1 MSYPA
6 DGIESAFKNHI
17 DDVSAILESKHA
29 NKYMIVNLSEK
40 RYNGPL
46 KFPTGQVVNAG
57 WRSSNATPFVLV
69 LETVNNCL
77 QFLRADPKRVI
88 IVHCL
93 DGRSNTAVLVCG
105 ILLAC
110 KFVTSFKDAL
120 KFFALKR
127 CEALLDNYHV
137 TMLRYLETAYTSPS
151 SIVESRVITITSIIL
166 EPVPLF
172 TKNQDGCRP
181 YLEVTKGNEFK

>member
-1 MSYPA
+1 M
-6 DGIESAFKNHI
+6 
-17 DDVSAILESKHA
+17 V
-29 NKYMIVNLSEK
+29 VNLSEK

-46 KFPTGQVVNAG
+46 KFPTGKVVNAG
-57 WRSSNATPFVLV
+57 WRTAAVTPLFLV
-69 LETVNNCL
+69 LETVTNCL
-77 QFLRADPKRVI
+77 QYLQADPNHI
-88 IVHCL
+88 IVIHCL
-93 DGRSNTAVLVCG
+93 DGKANTAVLCCA

-127 CEALLDNYHV
+127 CEALLDNFHV
-137 TMLRYLETAYTSPS
+137 TMLRYLEAVYTSPS
-151 SIVESRVITITSIIL
+151 SFIESRSISIQSVIL

-181 YLEVTKGNEFK
+181 YVEVIKGKLKIIFLPYIPYILLYLTFFFVFLTFFLI

>member
-1 MSYPA
+1 
-6 DGIESAFKNHI
+6 
-17 DDVSAILESKHA
+17 
-29 NKYMIVNLSEK
+29 MIVNLSER

-57 WRSSNATPFVLV
+57 WRTSSVTPFVLV
-69 LETVNNCL
+69 VETVNSCL
-77 QFLRADPKRVI
+77 HYLRADPKHVLL
-88 IVHCL
+88 VHCL
-93 DGRSNTAVLVCG
+93 DGRSNTAVLVCA

-137 TMLRYLETAYTSPS
+137 TMLKYLENVYFRICSN
-151 SIVESRVITITSIIL
+151 IIYDRIL
-166 EPVPLF
+166 KL
-172 TKNQDGCRP
+172 
-181 YLEVTKGNEFK
+181 L

>member
-1 MSYPA
+1 M
-6 DGIESAFKNHI
+6 
-17 DDVSAILESKHA
+17 V
-29 NKYMIVNLSEK
+29 VNLSEK

-46 KFPTGQVVNAG
+46 KFPTGKVVNAG
-57 WRSSNATPFVLV
+57 WRTAAVTPLFLV
-69 LETVNNCL
+69 LETVTNCL
-77 QFLRADPKRVI
+77 QYLQADPNHI
-88 IVHCL
+88 IVIHCL
-93 DGRSNTAVLVCG
+93 DGKSNTAVLCCA

-127 CEALLDNYHV
+127 CEALLDNFHV
-137 TMLRYLETAYTSPS
+137 TMLRYLEAVYTSPS
-151 SIVESRVITITSIIL
+151 SFIESRSISIQSVIL

-181 YLEVTKGNEFK
+181 YVEVIKGKIKVIFLLLVENISCSFSIPFNTFIVF

>member
-1 MSYPA
+1 
-6 DGIESAFKNHI
+6 
-17 DDVSAILESKHA
+17 
-29 NKYMIVNLSEK
+29 MIVNLSEK
-40 RYNGPL
+40 RYNGTL
-46 KFPTGQVVNAG
+46 KFPTGQVVSAG
-57 WRSSNATPFVLV
+57 WRTSTVTPLVLA

-77 QFLRADPKRVI
+77 NFLRTDPKHILV
-88 IVHCL
+88 VHCL
-93 DGRSNTAVLVCG
+93 DGKSNTAVLVCG

-137 TMLRYLETAYTSPS
+137 TMLKYIESVYTSPS
-151 SIVESRVITITSIIL
+151 SFVESRAITISSLIL

-181 YLEVTKGNEFK
+181 YVEVTKGNLDFIEKNAKNMILYN

>member
-1 MSYPA
+1 MSSLKGGAGSIMKNIRDKSHSVIQTVQHSMATKELDLHCITERVAAMSYPA

-17 DDVSAILESKHA
+17 DDVSGMLESKHA

-105 ILLAC
+105 ILC
-110 KFVTSFKDAL
+110 VRSG
-120 KFFALKR
+120 R
-127 CEALLDNYHV
+127 
-137 TMLRYLETAYTSPS
+137 
-151 SIVESRVITITSIIL
+151 
-166 EPVPLF
+166 
-172 TKNQDGCRP
+172 
-181 YLEVTKGNEFK
+181 